1 MELFDFALRS
11 ATIAL
16 LAVIIIVL
24 WRSPI
29 ERSGRNAAAL
39 VALSTTALL
48 IVKSLTPLNLPEWAM
63 ANLHLIGALEPLAIT
78 WLILAIFVDKPRY
91 FWAWMASG
99 GVASVS
105 FFAHLQMGISPVICC
120 TIGLIHHGALMGLAV
135 WAARD
140 DLVTHR
146 CTLRPFFAVAIAGLA
161 IGMIGMEAL
170 NQQPG
175 HITATMALAQSI
187 GSFVVVAAFGI
198 WILRADTELWPGRV
212 DAMPEPAEKPV
223 TFAPDGPLLTRLQA
237 LMAEG
242 IWREE
247 GLTIGG
253 LATRLG
259 MPEHRLRRAINQ
271 GLGFRNFSS
280 FINAARIEAAKEILS
295 DPEREAVTVLEIA
308 YQVGFASLG
317 PFNRAFRAETGCAP
331 TEFRRDALD
340 AAAEGLAPA
349 PRPMKKDATKKDAT
363 APADSSK
370 DAPIAQ
376 NLH

>member
-1 MELFDFALRS
+1 
-11 ATIAL
+11 
-16 LAVIIIVL
+16 
-24 WRSPI
+24 
-29 ERSGRNAAAL
+29 
-39 VALSTTALL
+39 
-48 IVKSLTPLNLPEWAM
+48 
-63 ANLHLIGALEPLAIT
+63 
-78 WLILAIFVDKPRY
+78 
-91 FWAWMASG
+91 
-99 GVASVS
+99 
-105 FFAHLQMGISPVICC
+105 
-120 TIGLIHHGALMGLAV
+120 AV

-340 AAAEGLAPA
+340 AAAEGVAPA